1 MLRTKQQHYLSV
13 LNKDRWVSFLTVA
26 AVRLGVLSSRGPRLG
41 DPVSI
46 VQLLGT
52 VDRCLRLGGERH
64 DGGGGIGGGGVVLAV
79 GEAVQ
84 VLTGGIDGAVDWTL
98 GGATYAVLLRLIQ
111 VVRDTGFYTGIEVTF
126 IIVFFCCYEY

>member
-1 MLRTKQQHYLSV
+1 M
-13 LNKDRWVSFLTVA
+13 SFLTVA
-26 AVRLGVLSSRGPRLG
+26 AVRLGVLSARGPRLG

-46 VQLLGT
+46 VLLLGT
-52 VDRCLRLGGERH
+52 VDRCLCLVGERH
-64 DGGGGIGGGGVVLAV
+64 DGGGGVRGGGVVLAV

-111 VVRDTGFYTGIEVTF
+111 VVGDTGFYTGMEGYIH
-126 IIVFFCCYEY
+126 YRLLSLL